1 MSKIRRSCLNRKIG
15 LILETFERMNVLIK
29 QYDIK
34 FFEYYEELRDNLIS
48 ILNEIVDNYTYKN
61 PEIEE
66 MNKFKL
72 EYESLV
78 SENDF
83 LKQKVNELKKNNF
96 SSVQSTK
103 KTPIIPKFTQSLR
116 IKSPLMEIEEKLSRV
131 DRLENDRKRLETFNG
146 LLQWKN
152 LKDLNTPVNNLTYKS
167 LTQKQL
173 LDFINEL
180 YIAKATH
187 DEGCRKQK
195 QPLETL
201 EQFMFNHLKKK
212 YGLNSIVLEWVFGV
226 IEGIKIYN
234 GVDNDVAVFGLV
246 I

>member
-1 MSKIRRSCLNRKIG
+1 MNRKIG

-61 PEIEE
+61 PEIED

-78 SENDF
+78 SENEY
-83 LKQKVNELKKNNF
+83 LKNTVNELKRNDF
-96 SSVQSTK
+96 SSVQSLK
-103 KTPIIPKFTQSLR
+103 KAPVIPKFTKAMNT
-116 IKSPLMEIEEKLSRV
+116 KSPLLEIEEKLSKVERV
-131 DRLENDRKRLETFNG
+131 EKERKRLEGFNG

-152 LKDLNTPVNNLTYKS
+152 IKDLDAPINSLTYKA

-173 LDFINEL
+173 NDFIEEL
-180 YIAKATH
+180 FAAKEIH
-187 DEGCRKQK
+187 DEGCKKQK

-212 YGLNSIVLEWVFGV
+212 YGLNNIVLEWVFGI

-234 GVDNDVAVFGLV
+234 GVDNDIAVFGLV
-246 I
+246 SL